1 MNASGNVRSSSM
13 KIQKEEKAEAEKGKK
28 GYGKKENTRD
38 MTSGTI
44 WKHILVFAVPLLVG
58 NLFQQLY
65 NSVDSIIVGNFV
77 SKQALAAVGSTGPVI
92 NTLVGFFMGM
102 STGAGVVIS
111 HYFGG
116 KDEKG
121 LHEAVHTTV
130 LLTILLCIVFTV
142 IGVSM
147 VPFMIR
153 FMKTPD
159 DVVGESMEYLR
170 IYFAGVSGLMLY
182 NMGAGILRAVGDSK
196 RPLYFLCISSVIN
209 IVLDLVFVVV
219 FKMGIAGVA
228 WATVISQII
237 SAVMVLWVLTGT
249 RDIYRLIWKDL
260 RLSKHILKKVCVIGI
275 PAGLQMAVTSFSNVF
290 VQSYINRFGSACM
303 AGWTSYTK
311 IDQFVILPMQ
321 SLSLSATTFV
331 GQNIGADQ
339 PARANEGRKTALR
352 LSLMITALLT
362 VILWIAATNAIRLF
376 TPETDVLKYGTVF
389 LRFMSPFYVCCC
401 FNQITA
407 GSLRGMGDSTG
418 PMVIM
423 LGSFVVFR
431 QLYLAVMTRMIG
443 GIYIVAFAYPAGW
456 IVCSLCVGMYYRFV
470 MRKRIQ

>member
-1 MNASGNVRSSSM
+1 MGESKKNR
-13 KIQKEEKAEAEKGKK
+13 KG
-28 GYGKKENTRD
+28 NTRD

-44 WKHILVFAVPLLVG
+44 WKHILVFAIPLLVG

-111 HYFGG
+111 NYFGA
-116 KDEKG
+116 KNEKR

-130 LLTILLCIVFTV
+130 LMAIILCIVFTIV
-142 IGVSM
+142 GIAM
-147 VPFMIR
+147 VPFMIH
-153 FMKTPD
+153 FMKTPQ
-159 DVVGESMEYLR
+159 DVVKESMEYLR

-182 NMGAGILRAVGDSK
+182 NMGAGILRAVGDSR
-196 RPLYFLCISSVIN
+196 RPLYFLCVSSILN
-209 IVLDLVFVVV
+209 IILDLVFVVSLD
-219 FKMGIAGVA
+219 MGIAGVA
-228 WATVISQII
+228 WATVISQAI
-237 SAVMVLWVLTGT
+237 SAILVLWVLTRT
-249 RDIYRLIWKDL
+249 KDIYRLIWKDL
-260 RLSKHILKKVCVIGI
+260 RISKNILRKVCVIGI
-275 PAGLQMAVTSFSNVF
+275 PAGLQVAVTSFSNVF

-321 SLSLSATTFV
+321 SLSMSATTFV
-331 GQNIGADQ
+331 GQNIGAEQ
-339 PARANEGRKTALR
+339 PERANTGRKTALKM
-352 LSLMITALLT
+352 SLLITALLT
-362 VILWIAATNAIRLF
+362 VILWLAATPAIRLF
-376 TPETDVLKYGTVF
+376 TPEADVLKYGTIF

-418 PMVIM
+418 PMIIM
-423 LGSFVVFR
+423 LSCFVVFR
-431 QLYLAVMTRMIG
+431 QIYLAVMTSLNG

-456 IVCSLCVGMYYRFV
+456 IVCSLCVGMYYRHV
-470 MRKRIQ
+470 MRKKSVEMVKK